1 MENLVFDVINHMHWS
16 AIIMAMLAVFAG
28 SIIQGATGLGLG
40 MVAAPVLMIIDPVF
54 VPGPLLMLAMM
65 VSLLMVIREWK
76 NIDTVGLSMALI
88 GRIPGTIL
96 AAAIFA
102 SIPLALFG
110 ITFGVM
116 VLAAVLLSATR
127 WRFVSSKRNLLCAG
141 FASGFMGTLT
151 SIGAPPL
158 ALAYQD
164 KPAAVIRSTMAAFF
178 ALGCAFS
185 IAMLIYFGGF
195 AADHLL
201 VTVVFIPPLLI
212 GFKISN
218 HVVTRLNS
226 RTVRLSLLTLSGL
239 SAVTLIARS
248 VIALY

>member
-1 MENLVFDVINHMHWS
+1 MENLVLDVVDHMHWS
-16 AIIMAMLAVFAG
+16 FLLMATLAVLAG

-40 MVAAPVLMIIDPVF
+40 MVAAPVLMIIDPIF

-65 VSLLMVIREWK
+65 VSLLMVLREWR
-76 NIDTVGLSMALI
+76 NIDLTGLTMALT
-88 GRIPGTIL
+88 GRVPGTIL
-96 AAAIFA
+96 AAVIFTA
-102 SIPLALFG
+102 IPLALFG
-110 ITFGVM
+110 IIFGVM

-127 WRFVSSKRNLLCAG
+127 WRFVSSRRNLLFAG

-178 ALGCAFS
+178 TIGCAFS
-185 IAMLIYFGGF
+185 IAMLIFFGGF
-195 AADHLL
+195 SVDHLM
-201 VTVVFIPPLLI
+201 VTVIFIPPLLV

-218 HVVTRLNS
+218 LVVARLNS
-226 RTVRLSLLTLSGL
+226 RTVRLSMLTLSGI
-239 SAVTLIARS
+239 SAATLIIRS
-248 VIALY
+248 VIALS